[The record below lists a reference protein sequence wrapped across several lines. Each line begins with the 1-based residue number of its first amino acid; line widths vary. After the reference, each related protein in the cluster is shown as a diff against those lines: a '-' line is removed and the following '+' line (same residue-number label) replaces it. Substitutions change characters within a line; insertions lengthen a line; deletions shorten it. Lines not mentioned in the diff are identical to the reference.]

1 MYAYST
7 YIQSP
12 LEMREANTKDLTL
25 LILLSIIWGSAFFN
39 IKIATYSYEPFTLA
53 LVRVTFASIPLFL
66 LCKIKKIRILA
77 FSENWYWYAI
87 IGLCNIA
94 IPFVLI
100 AIGTAK
106 INSYLAAIL
115 MSTTPLS
122 GSILAHFFT
131 KDEKLSYMKSLGV
144 LIGFSGIILLFF
156 DKVIINSENYLYV
169 LITILGSTFYCIG
182 GLLTLKLKNRVNENV
197 TTSTTLWSVIFL
209 LPFSI
214 IFETPW
220 NSNPTLES
228 TLSLLY
234 LGVIATGLAWLIRFR
249 ILTVNGLVFQTQV
262 AYLIPIFGIIF
273 GYFLMDEVITW
284 KVIAS
289 LVVILIGI
297 YIFKKNNK
305 GLNK

>member
-1 MYAYST
+1 
-7 YIQSP
+7 
-12 LEMREANTKDLTL
+12 MREANTFDLSL
-25 LILLSIIWGSAFFN
+25 LILLAVIWGSSFFN
-39 IKIATYSYEPFTLA
+39 IKIATYSYDPITLA
-53 LVRVTFASIPLFL
+53 LVRVIFASVPLL
-66 LCKIKKIRILA
+66 ILCKMSGIKIEA
-77 FSENWYWYAI
+77 FSKNWNWYAL

-131 KDEKLSYMKSLGV
+131 KNEKLSYLKSLGV
-144 LIGFSGIILLFF
+144 LIGFSGIVLLFF
-156 DKVIINSENYLYV
+156 DKVIINSENYIYA

-182 GLLTLKLKNRVNENV
+182 GLLTLRLKNEKNENV

-209 LPFSI
+209 LPFSL
-214 IFETPW
+214 IFESPW
-220 NSNPTLES
+220 NSNPTLLS
-228 TLSLLY
+228 TMSLLY
-234 LGVIATGLAWLIRFR
+234 LGVVATGFAWLIRFR

-273 GYFLMDEVITW
+273 GYYLMDEIITW
-284 KVIAS
+284 RVLLS
-289 LVVILIGI
+289 LVIILLGI
-297 YIFKKNNK
+297 YIFKINNK
-305 GLNK
+305 GKK

>member
-1 MYAYST
+1 
-7 YIQSP
+7 
-12 LEMREANTKDLTL
+12 MREANTFDLSL
-25 LILLSIIWGSAFFN
+25 LILLAIIWGSSFFN
-39 IKIATYSYEPFTLA
+39 IKIATYSYDPITLA
-53 LVRVTFASIPLFL
+53 LVRVIFASVPLL
-66 LCKIKKIRILA
+66 ILCKVSGITIEA
-77 FSENWYWYAI
+77 FGTNWSRYAL

-131 KDEKLSYMKSLGV
+131 KDEKLSYLKSLGV
-144 LIGFSGIILLFF
+144 LIGFSGIVLLFF
-156 DKVIINSENYLYV
+156 DKVIINNENFIYA

-182 GLLTLKLKNRVNENV
+182 GLLTLKLKNEKNENV

-209 LPFSI
+209 LPFSLVI
-214 IFETPW
+214 ETPW
-220 NSNPTLES
+220 ESNPTLAS

-234 LGVIATGLAWLIRFR
+234 LGIIATGFAWLIRFR

-273 GYFLMDEVITW
+273 GYFLMNEIITW
-284 KVIAS
+284 RVLLS
-289 LVVILIGI
+289 LVIILIGI

-305 GLNK
+305 G

>member
-1 MYAYST
+1 
-7 YIQSP
+7 
-12 LEMREANTKDLTL
+12 MREANTFDLFL
-25 LILLSIIWGSAFFN
+25 LILLAVIWGSSFFN
-39 IKIATYSYEPFTLA
+39 IKIATYSYDPITLA
-53 LVRVTFASIPLFL
+53 LVRVIFASIPLL
-66 LCKIKKIRILA
+66 ILCKISGIKIHA
-77 FSENWYWYAI
+77 FSQNWSWYAL

-131 KDEKLSYMKSLGV
+131 NNEKLSFPKSLGV
-144 LIGFSGIILLFF
+144 LIGFSGIVLLFF
-156 DKVIINSENYLYV
+156 DKVIINSENYIYA

-182 GLLTLKLKNRVNENV
+182 GLLTLKLKNKKNENV

-209 LPFSI
+209 LPFSLI
-214 IFETPW
+214 IETPW
-220 NSNPTLES
+220 ESSPTLAS

-234 LGVIATGLAWLIRFR
+234 LGVVATGFAWLIRFR

-262 AYLIPIFGIIF
+262 AYLIPIFGILF
-273 GYFLMDEVITW
+273 GYFLMDEIITW
-284 KVIAS
+284 RVLLS
-289 LVVILIGI
+289 LVIILLGI

-305 GLNK
+305 G

>member
-1 MYAYST
+1 
-7 YIQSP
+7 
-12 LEMREANTKDLTL
+12 MREANTKDLTL
-25 LILLSIIWGSAFFN
+25 LLLLSIIWGSAFFN

-53 LVRVTFASIPLFL
+53 LVRVIFASIPLFL
-66 LCKIKKIRILA
+66 LCKFQNIKIQA
-77 FSENWYWYAI
+77 FNKNWNWYAL

-131 KDEKLSYMKSLGV
+131 KNEKLSYLKFLGV
-144 LIGFSGIILLFF
+144 LVGFSGIVLLFF
-156 DKVIINSENYLYV
+156 DKVIINSDNYFYV
-169 LITILGSTFYCIG
+169 FITILGSTFYCIG
-182 GLLTLKLKNRVNENV
+182 GLLTLKLKNRINENV

-209 LPFSI
+209 LPLSLL
-214 IFETPW
+214 FEAPW
-220 NSNPTLES
+220 NSNPSLES
-228 TLSLLY
+228 TISLLY

-284 KVIAS
+284 RVIVS

-305 GLNK
+305 SKRK

>member
-1 MYAYST
+1 
-7 YIQSP
+7 
-12 LEMREANTKDLTL
+12 MREANSFDLLL
-25 LILLSIIWGSAFFN
+25 LILLALIWGSSFFN
-39 IKIATYSYEPFTLA
+39 IKIATYSYDPITLA
-53 LVRVTFASIPLFL
+53 LVRVIFASIPLL
-66 LCKIKKIRILA
+66 ILCNLKKIKIEA
-77 FSENWYWYAI
+77 FGGNWIWYAI

-100 AIGTAK
+100 AIGTSQ

-131 KDEKLSYMKSLGV
+131 KDEKLSFLKSLGV

-156 DKVIINSENYLYV
+156 DKVIINSENYIYA

-182 GLLTLKLKNRVNENV
+182 GLLTLRLRNQKNENV

-214 IFETPW
+214 FLETPW
-220 NSNPTLES
+220 ESSPTLTS

-234 LGVIATGLAWLIRFR
+234 LGVIATGFAWLIRFR

-262 AYLIPIFGIIF
+262 AYLIPVFGIFF
-273 GYFLMDEVITW
+273 GYFLMDEIITW
-284 KVIAS
+284 KVIIS
-289 LVVILIGI
+289 LIIILLGI

-305 GLNK
+305 GLSNK

>member
-1 MYAYST
+1 
-7 YIQSP
+7 
-12 LEMREANTKDLTL
+12 MREANTFDFSL
-25 LILLSIIWGSAFFN
+25 LILLAIIWGSSFFN
-39 IKIATYSYEPFTLA
+39 IKLATYSYEPITLA
-53 LVRVTFASIPLFL
+53 LVRVIFASIPLL
-66 LCKIKKIRILA
+66 ILCKIKNIFIEA
-77 FSENWYWYAI
+77 FTKNWKPYAL

-122 GSILAHFFT
+122 GSILAHIFT
-131 KDEKLSYMKSLGV
+131 KDEKLSFLKSLGV

-156 DKVIINSENYLYV
+156 DKVIINSENYLYA

-182 GLLTLKLKNRVNENV
+182 GLLTLKLRNKKNENV

-209 LPFSI
+209 LPFSL

-220 NSNPTLES
+220 NSNPTMS
-228 TLSLLY
+228 ATLSLLY
-234 LGVIATGLAWLIRFR
+234 LGIVATGLAWLIRFR

-262 AYLIPIFGIIF
+262 AYLIPIFGVLF
-273 GYFLMDEVITW
+273 GYFLMDEIITW
-284 KVIAS
+284 RVLLS
-289 LVVILIGI
+289 LVIILLGI
-297 YIFKKNNK
+297 HIFKKNNK
-305 GLNK
+305 GIKVNGNRVN

>member
-1 MYAYST
+1 
-7 YIQSP
+7 
-12 LEMREANTKDLTL
+12 MREANNLDLTL
-25 LILLSIIWGSAFFN
+25 LIFLGVIWGSSFFN

-53 LVRVTFASIPLFL
+53 LIRVFFASIPLVL
-66 LCKIKKIRILA
+66 LCHYKNIKIEA
-77 FSENWYWYAI
+77 FRKNWNWFAL

-122 GSILAHFFT
+122 GSILAHFFL
-131 KDEKLSYMKSLGV
+131 KDEKLSFLKSLGV

-156 DKVIINSENYLYV
+156 DKVIINENNIIYA

-182 GLLTLKLKNRVNENV
+182 GILTLKLKHKKNENV
-197 TTSTTLWSVIFL
+197 TTSTTLWSIIFL

-214 IFETPW
+214 LIEKPW
-220 NSNPTLES
+220 NLSPSIES
-228 TLSLLY
+228 TLALLY
-234 LGVIATGLAWLIRFR
+234 LGTIATGLAWLIRFR

-262 AYLIPIFGIIF
+262 AYLIPIFGILF
-273 GYFLMDEVITW
+273 GYYLMDEIITW
-284 KVIAS
+284 KVFVS
-289 LVVILIGI
+289 LAIILLGI
-297 YIFKKNNK
+297 YIFKRNNTGLKN
-305 GLNK
+305 

>member
-1 MYAYST
+1 MK
-7 YIQSP
+7 
-12 LEMREANTKDLTL
+12 EASTKDMSL
-25 LILLSIIWGSAFFN
+25 LLLLSIIWGSAFFN

-53 LVRVTFASIPLFL
+53 LVRVIFASIPLFL
-66 LCKIKKIRILA
+66 LCKFKKIKIEA
-77 FSENWYWYAI
+77 FGKNWKWYAS

-122 GSILAHFFT
+122 GSILAHLFT
-131 KDEKLSYMKSLGV
+131 KDEKLSYLKSLGV
-144 LIGFSGIILLFF
+144 IIGFSGIILLFF
-156 DKVIINSENYLYV
+156 DRVIINSDNYVYA

-209 LPFSI
+209 LPFSLML
-214 IFETPW
+214 EAPW
-220 NSNPTLES
+220 NSSPTLQS

-273 GYFLMDEVITW
+273 GYFMMDEAITW
-284 KVIAS
+284 RAIFS
-289 LVVILIGI
+289 LVVILLGI

-305 GLNK
+305 SLS

>member
-1 MYAYST
+1 
-7 YIQSP
+7 
-12 LEMREANTKDLTL
+12 MREANTFDFSL
-25 LILLSIIWGSAFFN
+25 LILLAIIWGSSFFN
-39 IKIATYSYEPFTLA
+39 IKLATYSYEPITLA
-53 LVRVTFASIPLFL
+53 LVRVIFASIPLL
-66 LCKIKKIRILA
+66 ILCKIKNIYIEA
-77 FSENWYWYAI
+77 FTKNWKPYAL

-122 GSILAHFFT
+122 GSILAHIFT
-131 KDEKLSYMKSLGV
+131 KDEKLSFLKSLGV

-156 DKVIINSENYLYV
+156 DKVIINSENYLYA

-182 GLLTLKLKNRVNENV
+182 GLLTLKLRNKKNENV

-209 LPFSI
+209 LPFSL

-220 NSNPTLES
+220 NSNPTMS
-228 TLSLLY
+228 ATLSLLY
-234 LGVIATGLAWLIRFR
+234 LGIVATGLAWLIRFR

-262 AYLIPIFGIIF
+262 AYLIPIFGVLF
-273 GYFLMDEVITW
+273 GYFLMDEIITW
-284 KVIAS
+284 RVLLS
-289 LVVILIGI
+289 LVIILVGI
-297 YIFKKNNK
+297 HIFKKNNK
-305 GLNK
+305 GIKINGNRVN